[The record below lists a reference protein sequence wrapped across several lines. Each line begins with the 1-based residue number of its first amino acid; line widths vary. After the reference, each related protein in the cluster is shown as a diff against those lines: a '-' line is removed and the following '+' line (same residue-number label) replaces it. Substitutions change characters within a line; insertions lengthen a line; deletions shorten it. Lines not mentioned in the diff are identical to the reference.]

1 MVCLDM
7 MVHERQGL
15 TTQEQHEALV
25 VKELWEELHYWLSVL
40 MLIVAEVLVVL
51 RQVQQSPILYLH
63 LFACHCCK
71 INARAERKST
81 LTGYWS

>member
-7 MVHERQGL
+7 MVNERQGL

-25 VKELWEELHYWLSVL
+25 RELWELHYWLSVL

-51 RQVQQSPILYLH
+51 RQAQRSPILYLH
-63 LFACHCCK
+63 LFAG
-71 INARAERKST
+71 N
-81 LTGYWS
+81 